1 MCSVGR
7 LGARGRLR
15 LVRAQT
21 PGNLSWLL
29 RHAGR
34 LLALPAE
41 FRIVLD
47 DFRGILGEFLS
58 DRAQRWQL

>member
-1 MCSVGR
+1 VCSVGR

-15 LVRAQT
+15 LVPAET
-21 PGNLSWLL
+21 PGNLS

-47 DFRGILGEFLS
+47 GFRGILGEFLS
-58 DRAQRWQL
+58 DRAQRWRL